1 MAKHETGRLRDNL
14 SPNANLPN
22 SLVYSPIEDWTN
34 DDVWVFL
41 MQEQNPWGYENKDLL
56 TMYQGA
62 SEDGECP
69 LVVDSSTPSCGD
81 SRFGCW
87 TCTLVDQDKSM
98 AAMIQN
104 DEEKEW
110 MLPLLEVR
118 NALDVRDSGG
128 ARSDF
133 HLRDFRRMDGSLTLF
148 HRAPAN
154 EGEERKETL
163 VHGPY
168 RQEVREDWLRR
179 LLRAQEEVRGR
190 GPEEV
195 AELELISDAELA
207 EIRRIWVTEK
217 HEFEDNL
224 PRVYEECTG
233 RAYQGPPL
241 DEQLP
246 LGAAEVELLAEIC
259 EDDRLH
265 FELVRELLDIERSQ
279 RAKLR
284 RAGLFGELEKAIRRG
299 SYESE
304 EDALDRAVDRRERLA
319 AATPTPVDDYIQRVD
334 APR

>member
-1 MAKHETGRLRDNL
+1 
-14 SPNANLPN
+14 
-22 SLVYSPIEDWTN
+22 
-34 DDVWVFL
+34 
-41 MQEQNPWGYENKDLL
+41 MQERNPWGYENKDLL

-104 DEEKEW
+104 DAEKEW
-110 MLPLLEVR
+110 MQPLLEVR
-118 NALDVRDSGG
+118 NALDVRDKDGG
-128 ARSDF
+128 RSDF
-133 HLRDFRRMDGSLTLF
+133 HLRDFRRMNGSLTLF

-154 EGEERKETL
+154 RGEERTETL

-168 RQEVREDWLRR
+168 KQEAREEWLRR

-207 EIRRIWVTEK
+207 EIRRVWAIEK

-224 PRVYEECTG
+224 PRIYEECTG
-233 RAYQGPPL
+233 RVYEGPPL

-246 LGAAEVELLAEIC
+246 LGAAEVRLLAEIC

-265 FELVRELLDIERSQ
+265 FELVRELLDIERRQ

-304 EDALDRAVDRRERLA
+304 EDALDRAVDRRERLSGI
-319 AATPTPVDDYIQRVD
+319 TLTPVDDYIQRVD
-334 APR
+334 PS